1 MGFLNLLIKIV
12 KPFIEEIACWI
23 LDTKSSKKVEKSGL
37 LILYILPSTPIS
49 TVLSGLGLRFKW
61 KFLNKGILI
70 LQGNEKGK

>member
-1 MGFLNLLIKIV
+1 V
-12 KPFIEEIACWI
+12 KSFIEEIACWI

-37 LILYILPSTPIS
+37 LILYILPPTPIS